1 MGDQAEPILGDIGE
15 LEVEKFDDDEKDDS
29 ETKREIGEEDSNLDI
44 RDPVLEKLVQ
54 ESQIKLTD
62 SEMREAESEYKV
74 IEEATD

>member
-1 MGDQAEPILGDIGE
+1 M
-15 LEVEKFDDDEKDDS
+15 EKFDDDEKDDS